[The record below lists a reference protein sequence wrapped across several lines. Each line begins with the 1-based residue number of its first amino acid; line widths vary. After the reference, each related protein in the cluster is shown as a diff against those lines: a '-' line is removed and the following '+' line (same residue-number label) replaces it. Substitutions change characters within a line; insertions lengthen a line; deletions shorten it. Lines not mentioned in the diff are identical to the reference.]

1 MSGWTLADL
10 TDVKMMKMKMSGGKS
25 YLVIKVREVKIVKE
39 VMACDVSPVAL
50 FDSEVWMLLRSFISQ
65 RGRRAYSGP
74 TNNRDFPVIINRTS
88 DAHLQFHV
96 SL

>member
-10 TDVKMMKMKMSGGKS
+10 TDVKMMMSGGKS

-50 FDSEVWMLLRSFISQ
+50 FDSEVWMLLRSLISQ
-65 RGRRAYSGP
+65 RAQRKL
-74 TNNRDFPVIINRTS
+74 DV
-88 DAHLQFHV
+88 HLQIPCVTLTFAV
-96 SL
+96 FFIIKLSKAALFAK

>member
-39 VMACDVSPVAL
+39 VMACDVLPMAMFFVES
-50 FDSEVWMLLRSFISQ
+50 
-65 RGRRAYSGP
+65 
-74 TNNRDFPVIINRTS
+74 
-88 DAHLQFHV
+88 
-96 SL
+96 